1 MTHPY
6 THDAA
11 EIRVLKLSGY
21 RQFPLE
27 YTLEKALITTYKVSC
42 SGLLMQTALKLRR

>member
-6 THDAA
+6 THDVA

-21 RQFPLE
+21 WQFPLG
-27 YTLEKALITTYKVSC
+27 YTLEKTLITYDVSC
-42 SGLLMQTALKLRR
+42 LGLLMKMALKPCR